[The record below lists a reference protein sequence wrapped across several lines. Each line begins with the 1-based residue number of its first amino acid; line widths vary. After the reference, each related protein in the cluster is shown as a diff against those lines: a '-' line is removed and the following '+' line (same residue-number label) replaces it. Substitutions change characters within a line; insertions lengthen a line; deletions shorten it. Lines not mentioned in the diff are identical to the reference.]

1 MIIKNSLKQMF
12 RTPLKTFLFFCLL
25 AVSAA
30 LFVLGLNISWL
41 NQRDAS
47 AFEGLFN
54 TVGTVEQKPT
64 ETEIDGEWDAEIDQ
78 YYYYSREK
86 YGALVSEDVLDFE
99 GVDYIHAPMNRP
111 YFTAYMPDM
120 ILRPGEVTERVN
132 DWLVLVEVTPL
143 RTDVMD
149 SLPCT
154 VTRVLAGDPDLLNRK
169 IWVCEHY
176 NPTPETVME
185 TGKTYIMRLNQGTY
199 PHDDRDETYM
209 GENDEW
215 EYTPISQY
223 ASQYNR
229 KGERIN
235 SDTPDRLI
243 DEVTEGF
250 YESDEAKPWLELMKE
265 SNMMNSLLPVQ
276 PVDATKLLMAFHE
289 NNAAVQD
296 GRDISQEEYAQGKRV
311 CLVPEDLAMSN
322 NLQVGDRLTLPL
334 IAADYGSAPGFAF
347 KYDGG
352 GGGYNLRNGKG
363 EVLSVFD
370 ENAYEIVG
378 IYSMAEKDDSDFGL
392 GYNEIIIPYASV
404 TSSWD
409 NNIVSFGRMNKGTTS
424 FQIPN
429 GGIEHYLK
437 LWEKQGIDNLEIKF
451 YDNGYSVLEEN
462 INNRRVMSVLFL
474 AGGVIMAI
482 LVLALFCH
490 LFISRASMRTAIERS
505 LGMKKKQCI
514 LSLLSGLMSIVLL
527 GTAAGAVVG
536 CVLTDKTAEQ
546 LKQEQIY
553 DETFTSGGIGDGKE
567 GEEALASQQQI
578 TPSELAGTAVAGGIL
593 ILLLGG
599 GIAMVYIR
607 QNLKKEPI
615 MMLMGNEE

>member
-30 LFVLGLNISWL
+30 LFVLGLNIFWL

-47 AFEGLFN
+47 AFEGLFT

-64 ETEIDGEWDAEIDQ
+64 ETEIDGEWDAEMDR

-86 YGALVSEDVLDFE
+86 YGALVYEDVLDFE
-99 GVDYIHAPMNRP
+99 GADYIHAPMNRP

-149 SLPCT
+149 SLPCM

-199 PHDDRDETYM
+199 PHDDRDTTYM

-243 DEVTEGF
+243 DEVTGDF

-322 NLQVGDRLTLPL
+322 HLQVGDMLTLPL

-347 KYDGG
+347 KYGGG

-429 GGIEHYLK
+429 GEIEHYLK
-437 LWEKQGIDNLEIKF
+437 LWEKQGIENLEIKF

-553 DETFTSGGIGDGKE
+553 DETFTSGGIGGGKE
-567 GEEALASQQQI
+567 GEETLASRQQI
-578 TPSELAGTAVAGGIL
+578 TPAELAGTAVAGGVL